1 MLIRPCAADDIDAVC
16 AIYNH
21 YIENTVITFEEI
33 PLTVAQ
39 MRERIESYM
48 QLYPWLV
55 CEDAGEIIGYAYAS
69 KWKDRSA
76 YKHTAEV
83 TVYLHHK
90 HVGKGVGRALYQELI
105 DQLAARK
112 MHVLLACIAVPNA
125 ASEKLH
131 EHFGFNKVAHFT
143 EVGFKFNRWLD
154 VGYWQKLL

>member
-1 MLIRPCAADDIDAVC
+1 MHIRSCIPQDVPAIC

-33 PLTVAQ
+33 PLSVEQ
-39 MRERIESYM
+39 MRGRIEGYM
-48 QLYPWLV
+48 QLFPWLV

>member
-1 MLIRPCAADDIDAVC
+1 MHIRSCIPQDVPAIC

-33 PLTVAQ
+33 PLSVEQ
-39 MRERIESYM
+39 MHGRIESYM
-48 QLYPWLV
+48 QLFPWLV

-69 KWKDRSA
+69 KWRDRSA

-131 EHFGFNKVAHFT
+131 EQFGFNKVAHFT

>member
-1 MLIRPCAADDIDAVC
+1 MLIRPCAADDIAAVC
-16 AIYNH
+16 TIYNH

-33 PLTVAQ
+33 PLSVEQ
-39 MRERIESYM
+39 MRGRIEGYM
-48 QLYPWLV
+48 QLFPWLV

>member
-33 PLTVAQ
+33 PLSVEQ
-39 MRERIESYM
+39 MRGRIEGYM
-48 QLYPWLV
+48 QLFPWLV

>member
-1 MLIRPCAADDIDAVC
+1 MHIRSCIPQDVPAIC

-33 PLTVAQ
+33 PLSVEQ
-39 MRERIESYM
+39 MRGRIEGYM
-48 QLYPWLV
+48 QLFPWLI

>member
-1 MLIRPCAADDIDAVC
+1 MHIRSCTTGDVPAIC
-16 AIYNH
+16 AIYNY

-39 MRERIESYM
+39 MRERIENYM
-48 QLYPWLV
+48 QLYPWLI

-83 TVYLHHK
+83 TVYLHHQ
-90 HVGKGVGRALYQELI
+90 HLGKGVGRALYQTLI
-105 DQLAARK
+105 DQLAAQN
-112 MHVLLACIAVPNA
+112 MHALLACIAVPNA

-131 EHFGFNKVAHFT
+131 EQFGFRKVAHFT

-154 VGYWQKLL
+154 VGYWQKQL

>member
-1 MLIRPCAADDIDAVC
+1 MHIRSCTPQDVPAIC

-33 PLTVAQ
+33 PLSVEQT
-39 MRERIESYM
+39 RERIEGYM
-48 QLYPWLV
+48 QLFPWLV

>member
-1 MLIRPCAADDIDAVC
+1 MHIRSCTTRDVPAIC

-33 PLTVAQ
+33 PLSVEQ
-39 MRERIESYM
+39 MRERIEGYM
-48 QLYPWLV
+48 QLFPWLV

-112 MHVLLACIAVPNA
+112 MHTLLACIAVPNA

-131 EHFGFNKVAHFT
+131 EQFGFEKVAHFA

>member
-83 TVYLHHK
+83 TVYLDHEHL
-90 HVGKGVGRALYQELI
+90 GKGAGRALYQALI
-105 DQLAARK
+105 DQLAVQN
-112 MHVLLACIAVPNA
+112 MHALLACIAVPNA

-131 EHFGFNKVAHFT
+131 EQFGFKKVAHFA